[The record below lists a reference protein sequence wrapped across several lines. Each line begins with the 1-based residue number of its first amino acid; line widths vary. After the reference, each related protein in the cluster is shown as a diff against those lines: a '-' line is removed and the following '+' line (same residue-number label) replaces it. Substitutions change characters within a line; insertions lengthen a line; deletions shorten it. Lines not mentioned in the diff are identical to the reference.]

1 VILTA
6 TWETGTGSGAT
17 IGKEIEKNGIPVV
30 VITGL
35 SNVATQV
42 GVGRIL
48 GGSKF
53 HYPVGQP
60 ELPPEEE
67 LRWRIGL
74 LDKCLTA
81 LETPVKEPKV
91 F

>member
-1 VILTA
+1 
-6 TWETGTGSGAT
+6 
-17 IGKEIEKNGIPVV
+17 VV
-30 VITGL
+30 LITCL

-42 GVGRIL
+42 GIGRIL

-60 ELPPEEE
+60 ELPPVEE
-67 LRWRIGL
+67 LRWRVGL
-74 LDKCLTA
+74 IEKGLIA
-81 LETPVKEPKV
+81 LETPVQEPTI

>member
-1 VILTA
+1 MVL
-6 TWETGTGSGAT
+6 
-17 IGKEIEKNGIPVV
+17 
-30 VITGL
+30 ITCL
-35 SNVATQV
+35 SNVASQV
-42 GVGRIL
+42 GIGRIL

-67 LRWRIGL
+67 RRWRVDL
-74 LDKCLTA
+74 MDKGLTA
-81 LETPVKEPKV
+81 LETPVKEPQV